1 MTIRTKFG
9 LGVAALVV
17 AAGIAA
23 GAHAQNTNGGPDSLQ
38 RSGPPPGGRFGGPG
52 GRGGPGG
59 PLGPF
64 GPMLER
70 LNLSD
75 AQKDRVKAVVDSR
88 RDEMKAV
95 GDRQRTAHDALDS
108 AVTADTFDEAAIRSR
123 SMELAAVE
131 ADMVVL
137 QARVRSEIF
146 QILTPEQQA
155 QAKQFQAERPHGP
168 RPERGRGPRPQAQ

>member
-1 MTIRTKFG
+1 MTIQTKFS

-23 GAHAQNTNGGPDSLQ
+23 AGAHAQNTSGGPDPFMQ
-38 RSGPPPGGRFGGPG
+38 RGGPPPGGRFGGPG

-70 LNLSD
+70 LNLND

-95 GDRQRTAHDALDS
+95 GDRQHAAHEALDA

-131 ADMVVL
+131 
-137 QARVRSEIF
+137 
-146 QILTPEQQA
+146 
-155 QAKQFQAERPHGP
+155 
-168 RPERGRGPRPQAQ
+168 